1 MRRLLIKLTD
11 VHLQYPLAP
20 LGQRSIKQALLRPF
34 DKPSSEDAYVE
45 ALRGVSFSVSE
56 GERLGIVGANGA
68 GKSTLL
74 RLMAGIYTPT
84 SGSLHVSGT
93 PRSLF
98 DLGVGFESE
107 DTGRENIYYRGFL
120 MGYSREQLK
129 HLEASIIAFSGLE
142 ARIDMPLKS
151 YSAGMQVRLAFSIST
166 AIASEILLIDEVI
179 GAGDAEFQKRAKERV
194 SYLVR
199 HAGCVVLVSHD
210 LNSICDLCDRAVWLE
225 SGTIKAD
232 GPSKEVTSWY
242 MQSVSGPHFSAW
254 IVLDQQ
260 ALRNRGSGNDSLGW
274 SRRVF
279 GSGCQPRAKRK
290 CGRRVPGADCVLE

>member
-98 DLGVGFESE
+98 DLEPLPHHPTRGHHLHLRPTADQLERGAHPFYDRFPRTLAVSE
-107 DTGRENIYYRGFL
+107 RICGSEGAIDATSF
-120 MGYSREQLK
+120 SR
-129 HLEASIIAFSGLE
+129 
-142 ARIDMPLKS
+142 P
-151 YSAGMQVRLAFSIST
+151 SAG
-166 AIASEILLIDEVI
+166 
-179 GAGDAEFQKRAKERV
+179 
-194 SYLVR
+194 
-199 HAGCVVLVSHD
+199 
-210 LNSICDLCDRAVWLE
+210 
-225 SGTIKAD
+225 
-232 GPSKEVTSWY
+232 
-242 MQSVSGPHFSAW
+242 SV
-254 IVLDQQ
+254 
-260 ALRNRGSGNDSLGW
+260 
-274 SRRVF
+274 
-279 GSGCQPRAKRK
+279 
-290 CGRRVPGADCVLE
+290 

>member
-98 DLGVGFESE
+98 DLGVGFELE

-142 ARIDMPLKS
+142 TRIDMPLKS

-166 AIASEILLIDEVI
+166 AIASDILLIDEVI

-194 SYLVR
+194 SDLVR

-242 MQSVSGPHFSAW
+242 MQSVSGPHFSGW
-254 IVLDQQ
+254 SSGTRPTSSCV
-260 ALRNRGSGNDSLGW
+260 NRGN
-274 SRRVF
+274 
-279 GSGCQPRAKRK
+279 AKRGK
-290 CGRRVPGADCVLE
+290 RQPCG